1 VTSLTEYLEVWV
13 IMFGYMGKILRVNLT
28 TSEIT
33 EEFPDENA
41 LREYLGGAA
50 LATKILLEETKKG
63 IDPLG
68 PENKL
73 IFMTGPLTGTS
84 SPSTGRYSVVT
95 KSPLTNGWGQAN
107 AAGFWGRDFKRSGF
121 DGIIFEGRAPKPL
134 YLLTEDGKAK
144 LLDAEELWG
153 KNTSETTR
161 ILREKHGVKF
171 NVACIGI
178 AGENLVK
185 YAAIMNDC
193 DEENWGRAAGRCGVG
208 AVMGSKNLK
217 AIASRGTLE
226 IPVADPSAYR
236 EEAKQR
242 FDWVNQS
249 LLKMTLE
256 VYGTATMVDLV
267 NVKGGIPTRN
277 WQTGVFEN
285 SERINGQAIND
296 SILVKRKPC
305 FACPIHCGRIAEI
318 KEGPFKSKGEGPEY
332 ETISSFG
339 TMCGVDNLEAIT
351 RAHFLCNEYGID
363 TVSAGNTVAFTME
376 CYQRGILTKENLDG
390 FDFSWGNAQL
400 IVDIVH
406 KIGKR
411 EGIGDLLAEGTM
423 RMAQRLGKGSE
434 RFAMNVKG
442 LELPGYD
449 SRAAKITGLAYA
461 TANRGGDHITAY
473 IEGPA
478 FLAMPF
484 MIVENADV
492 GDPLVEDP
500 EVALVVKNF
509 EDAFGIFDA
518 IGGCKFMGMVLTAED
533 WAKLIS
539 TLMGYE
545 FSADDFRRTGERI
558 YNLERAYILREGFTR
573 KDDTLPPR
581 LLEDPLPE
589 GPAKGHVVNLD
600 ILLDAYYKY
609 RGWDDQ
615 GRPTIEKLRE
625 LDIEWVADL
634 IPAYASLKRETA
646 QKQEESVVASK
657 AGYEISTPMA
667 SAEITSD
674 KPWLN
679 SYKIGP
685 FKLRQ
690 SMAPY
695 PEINVYKFLED
706 SARNFPDIEA
716 CEYLDEHMT
725 YLELKDKVDRLASAY
740 MALGV
745 KKGDVVATVLPS
757 CPEFIIADYA
767 AMKIGAIHVPLSIM
781 HKDDDL
787 LYELRESGAEVVVC
801 SYRRIERINRV
812 KPKTRVRTIIYTPTR
827 IFPEYEQPEM
837 EHLNDSNYHLF
848 SSLLQQYEPY
858 TDNVEIDPKKDVALL
873 PFTGGTTG
881 QPKGTLLTHY
891 NLTCAVIQ
899 SIQWMMEPLKEGII
913 GKSAGL
919 ICVPIFHAYGHW
931 AVHACISWGM
941 KIYMT
946 DPRDILRIVDII
958 DRHRP
963 FVVFAVPAHYT
974 MFSKMDLKKGQ
985 IFYFSGAAALP
996 ADLAEEFE
1004 KKTGVPMGEGYGA
1017 TETSSMVTINISALS
1032 KVTGFIAEI
1041 KRGIGI
1047 PVPDTEIKI
1056 VDPDTGAEL
1065 PLGERGEIWVRGPQ
1079 VMAGYFPTLGS
1090 GLKED
1095 GWLPMGDVVEMDSD
1109 GYFHIVDRLKD
1120 MINVSGNKVYSRVLD
1135 DILYEHEAVDVAG
1148 VIGVP
1153 DPERPGSER
1162 VKAFVQLKPEY
1173 RGKVTE
1179 QDIIN
1184 FLKDRVKPYAIPRW
1198 VEFREQLPTTLA
1210 MKLFK
1215 RKLREE
1221 EQEKSE

>member
-1 VTSLTEYLEVWV
+1 
-13 IMFGYMGKILRVNLT
+13 MFGYMGKILRINLT
-28 TSEIT
+28 TSAIT
-33 EEFPDENA
+33 EEFPNEET
-41 LREYLGGAA
+41 LRMYLGGAG
-50 LATKILLEETKKG
+50 LATKILLDETEKG

-107 AAGFWGRDFKRSGF
+107 SAGFWGRDFKRSGF
-121 DGIIFEGRAPKPL
+121 DGIIFEGKAPAPV
-134 YLLTEDGKAK
+134 YLVTENGEAK
-144 LLDAEELWG
+144 LLDASELWG
-153 KNTSETTR
+153 RNTSETTR
-161 ILREKHGVKF
+161 IIKEKHGDKF

-217 AIASRGTLE
+217 AIASKGTLE
-226 IPVADPSAYR
+226 IAVADPEAYKH
-236 EEAKQR
+236 EAKQR

-285 SERINGQAIND
+285 ADNINGQAIND
-296 SILVKRKPC
+296 NILVKRKPC

-318 KEGPFKSKGEGPEY
+318 KEGPFKSRGEGPEY

-339 TMCGVDNLEAIT
+339 TMCGVDSLEAIT

-363 TVSAGNTVAFTME
+363 TISAGNTVGFAME
-376 CYQRGILTKENLDG
+376 CYQRGILKKEDLG
-390 FDFSWGNAQL
+390 GMDFSWGNAQL
-400 IVDIVH
+400 IVDIVP
-406 KIGKR
+406 KIARRVGV
-411 EGIGDLLAEGTM
+411 GDLLAEGTM
-423 RMAQRLGKGSE
+423 RMAKKLGQGSE
-434 RFAMNVKG
+434 RFAMHVKG

-484 MIVENADV
+484 MIVEDADV
-492 GDPLVEDP
+492 GDPLMEIP
-500 EVALVVKNF
+500 EIALVVKNF

-545 FSADDFRRTGERI
+545 FSAEDFRRTGERI

-573 KDDTLPPR
+573 EDDTLPPR
-581 LLEDPLPE
+581 LLEDPMPE
-589 GPAKGHVVNLD
+589 GPARGHVVNLD
-600 ILLDAYYKY
+600 VLLEAYYKY
-609 RGWDDQ
+609 RGWDEQ
-615 GRPTIEKLRE
+615 GRPTKEKLRE
-625 LDIEWVADL
+625 LDLEWVMDSV
-634 IPAYASLKRETA
+634 PVYAEQERGIEK
-646 QKQEESVVASK
+646 KQVKS
-657 AGYEISTPMA
+657 IA
-667 SAEITSD
+667 SADIETETLTPAAVPSAAISGD

-679 SYKIGP
+679 SYQIGP
-685 FKLRQ
+685 FKLNH

-706 SARNFPDIEA
+706 SARDFPDLEA
-716 CEYLDEHMT
+716 CEYLDEHLT
-725 YLELKDKVDRLASAY
+725 YKELKTKVDRLASAFVT
-740 MALGV
+740 LGV
-745 KKGDVVATVLPS
+745 NKGDAIATVLPS

-787 LYELRESGAEVVVC
+787 LFELSESGAKVVLC

-812 KPKTRVRTIIYTPTR
+812 KSKTKVKTVIYTPTR
-827 IFPEYEQPEM
+827 IFPDYEFPKM
-837 EHLNDSNYHLF
+837 EQIDDDNYY
-848 SSLLQQYEPY
+848 LLKDLLERHEPHEGVVHI
-858 TDNVEIDPKKDVALL
+858 NPKKDIALL

-899 SIQWMMEPLKEGII
+899 SIQWMMDPLKEGII

-941 KIYMT
+941 KMYLT
-946 DPRDILRIVDII
+946 DPRDIFRIVDII
-958 DRHRP
+958 NSHRP

-1004 KKTGVPMGEGYGA
+1004 KRTGVPMGEGYGA
-1017 TETSSMVTINISALS
+1017 TETSSMVTINVSALS
-1032 KVTGFIAEI
+1032 KVTGFMAEI

-1047 PVPDTEIKI
+1047 PIPDTEIKI
-1056 VDPDTGAEL
+1056 VDPDTGEEL
-1065 PLGERGEIWVRGPQ
+1065 QLGERGEIWVRGPQ
-1079 VMAGYFPTLGS
+1079 VMAGYFPIRGS
-1090 GLKED
+1090 GLKD
-1095 GWLPMGDVVEMDSD
+1095 GGWLPMGDVVEMDND

-1120 MINVSGNKVYSRVLD
+1120 MINVSGNKVYSRVVD

-1153 DPERPGSER
+1153 NPERPGSEH

-1173 RGKVTE
+1173 RGKITE
-1179 QDIIN
+1179 QDIID
-1184 FLKDRVKPYAIPRW
+1184 FLKDRVKPYAVPRW
-1198 VEFREQLPTTLA
+1198 VEFRDALPMTIA

-1215 RKLREE
+1215 KKLREE
-1221 EQEKSE
+1221 ELARTGQSRTADS